1 MQLGVHFAEILREY
15 MPWLKLISSMRE
27 PISRSM
33 SKYIMA
39 KDKFES
45 GCLMNHT
52 MVFCLRRDKEKLFG
66 NPKNAYYSR
75 PLKGWLDNF
84 PQDQLLLVQYEKV
97 RMNEMKST
105 HQRMQFLVDTRDIM
119 CRLLLRTHKKKNSH
133 VSKISSA
140 LIPP

>member
-52 MVFCLRRDKEKLFG
+52 MVFCLRRDREKLFG

-75 PLKGWLDNF
+75 PLKAWLDNF
-84 PQDQLLLVQYEKV
+84 PTDQILLVQYEKV
-97 RMNEMKST
+97 RVHAHTIYN
-105 HQRMQFLVDTRDIM
+105 VV
-119 CRLLLRTHKKKNSH
+119 SH
-133 VSKISSA
+133 
-140 LIPP
+140 